1 MRVAAGARRRWIA
14 PVAFV
19 QVHSGIE
26 HASLSAVDLCGFGL
40 TLAGFNSSDGA
51 TPNVLL
57 IITDDQGYGD
67 IGFHGNAEIHT
78 PSIDA
83 LARSS
88 LRLTNFHVDPTCAE
102 TRAALMTGRYAMRGG
117 VWHTIMGRSIL
128 SKESVTLP
136 QLFKAAGYRTGI
148 FGKWHLGDNYPYR
161 PQDRGFDQTLH
172 LGGGGV
178 GQSPDVWGNDYFD
191 DVYWSAD
198 QLKPVRGYCTDV
210 FFHAASQFIDSQAGK
225 PFFCYLATNAAH
237 APYNVPQSYKQP
249 YLDQGI
255 EEPRASFYGMITNI
269 DDNIGR
275 MLKLLDDR
283 GLAENT
289 IVIFMTDNGT
299 AAGYVP
305 PGPRGG
311 KPKGYNA
318 GMRAMKG
325 SQFEGGHRVPCFIR
339 YGRELPTDRDVPM
352 LCAHFDLLP
361 TLARLCHLDT
371 SSITKLDGIDLVDE
385 VKKVRA
391 WPERSLVVQ
400 SHRVE
405 EPEPL
410 RKSAVMRDRW
420 RLIDGRD
427 LYDIQ
432 ADPGQ
437 ANPLDAAVHSDVS
450 RMLLAD
456 YQTWWKDMKVDPNRY
471 ANIMIGAQAAPR
483 VRLTAHDWHGPQPVW
498 SQPAVE
504 KDPAVNGF
512 WAVEVQQAGAYQFL
526 LSRRPL
532 EAPAP
537 IEAVKA
543 KLDIGD
549 VQAEINIEPTAVL
562 APITVRLQP
571 GVTKLTTEL
580 LGSDGTKRG
589 AYFAT
594 VNYLGDV
601 SQATINAA
609 QKQLPPWLHAG
620 DRIAWLGGT
629 LIERAAPS
637 GALEA
642 EVLLRAPYSGLTF
655 VNLGWSGDDF
665 TGRAR
670 AVFGTATDGKTRRL
684 NDVALSGASLVVIA
698 YGMSELLDASLSEA
712 RLKSYE
718 SELRELIGALRSQG
732 RRTAICLPPQLHHDI
747 EGTAAQPMIRAM
759 CDAYAQRRPM
769 LVSMLQNVATT
780 EQLPTIELPAVQSSY
795 FESGT
800 YLSQSGYKMW
810 AASFAEALFP
820 NASVQSRANEEQL
833 REQASD
839 CQRLF
844 FDMHRPQNETYL
856 LLFRKHEQGNN
867 AVELGQFRP
876 LLADKQLELL
886 QTAGSAP

>member
-1 MRVAAGARRRWIA
+1 MIDAQILFRQLLSVRAIRVLSMFRYLQVLLVPLAIA
-14 PVAFV
+14 LACFN
-19 QVHSGIE
+19 
-26 HASLSAVDLCGFGL
+26 AVD
-40 TLAGFNSSDGA
+40 AA
-51 TPNVLL
+51 PPNVLL

-67 IGFHGNAEIHT
+67 IGFHGNAEIQT

-102 TRAALMTGRYAMRGG
+102 TRAALMTGRYALRGG

-128 SKESVTLP
+128 NKDSVTLP
-136 QLFKAAGYRTGI
+136 QLFKAAGYRTGM

-161 PQDRGFDQTLH
+161 PQNRGFDETLH

-178 GQSPDVWGNDYFD
+178 GQSPDVWSNDYFD
-191 DVYWSAD
+191 DVYWSGD

-210 FFHAASQFIDSQAGK
+210 FFDAATRFINNQAGK

-237 APYNVPQSYKQP
+237 APYNVAPSYKQP
-249 YLDQGI
+249 YLSKGI

-311 KPKGYNA
+311 KAKGFNA

-325 SQFEGGHRVPCFIR
+325 SQFDGGHRVPCFIR
-339 YGRELPTDRDVPM
+339 YGRKLPTDRDVPM

-361 TLARLCHLDT
+361 TLARLCQLDT
-371 SSITKLDGIDLVDE
+371 SSISKLDGIDLVDE
-385 VKKVRA
+385 VNKA
-391 WPERSLVVQ
+391 HDWPERSLVVQ

-405 EPEPL
+405 EPQPL

-420 RLIDGRD
+420 RLIDGKD
-427 LYDIQ
+427 LYDLA
-432 ADPGQ
+432 ADPAQ
-437 ANPLDAAVHSDVS
+437 AKPLDATAYPDVTQN
-450 RMLLAD
+450 LQAD
-456 YQTWWKDMKVDPNRY
+456 YQAWWKEMQID
-471 ANIMIGAQAAPR
+471 ANQYSNIVLGAEAAPR

-498 SQPAVE
+498 SQTAVE
-504 KDPAVNGF
+504 KDPAANGF
-512 WAVEVQQAGAYQFL
+512 WAVEVQRAGAYQFL

-543 KLDIGD
+543 KLNIGGVQTETD
-549 VQAEINIEPTAVL
+549 VDPSAVL
-562 APITVRLQP
+562 AAITVRLQP

-580 LGSDGTKRG
+580 VGSDGSSRG

-594 VNYLGDV
+594 VSYLGDV
-601 SQATINAA
+601 PQATIDNA
-609 QKQLPPWLHAG
+609 QKQLPSWLHAG
-620 DRIAWLGGT
+620 DRVAWLGGT

-642 EVLLRAPYSGLTF
+642 EVLMRAPYSGLTF

-670 AVFGTATDGKTRRL
+670 AVFGAASDGKTRRL
-684 NDVALSGASLVVIA
+684 NDVALSGASVVVIA
-698 YGMSELLDASLSEA
+698 YGMSELLDASPSES

-718 SELRELIGALRSQG
+718 SELRELVGALRSQG
-732 RRTAICLPPQLHHDI
+732 RRSVICLPPQLNNDI
-747 EGTAAQPMIRAM
+747 EGTAARPVIQAM
-759 CDAYAQRRPM
+759 CDAYAQRRPE
-769 LVSMLQNVATT
+769 LVSMLKGVAKS
-780 EQLPTIELPAVQSSY
+780 EQLPIVELPTVQSSY
-795 FESGT
+795 LESGT
-800 YLSQSGYKMW
+800 YLSLGSYRTW
-810 AASFAEALFP
+810 AASFAEAILP
-820 NASVQSRANEEQL
+820 DASVQSRANEEQL
-833 REQASD
+833 RALASD

-886 QTAGSAP
+886 QTAASFNP